1 MTDLAAERA
10 LAVRRAL
17 AKRSLV
23 TGGVLAI
30 VAPVLVV
37 IGVSIVG
44 RRDLEM
50 VAFALFV
57 ISGITGVV
65 GPWMALRGGVV
76 ELRYVAKARRALE
89 DSRLPRATLRR

>member
-10 LAVRRAL
+10 LAVRRAV

-23 TGGVLAI
+23 IGGVLAI
-30 VAPVLVV
+30 SAPLLVIV
-37 IGVSIVG
+37 GVSVVG

-57 ISGITGVV
+57 IGCTTGVV
-65 GPWMALRGGVV
+65 GPWMALRGGVL

-89 DSRLPRATLRR
+89 DGRLPRATLRR